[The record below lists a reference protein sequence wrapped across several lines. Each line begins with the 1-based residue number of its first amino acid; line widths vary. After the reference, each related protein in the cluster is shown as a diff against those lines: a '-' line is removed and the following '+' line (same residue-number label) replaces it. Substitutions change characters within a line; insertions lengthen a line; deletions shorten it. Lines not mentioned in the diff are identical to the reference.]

1 MEQSGGRSRVL
12 CWELV
17 GLVCFAGGDTSKKGK
32 PRETKG
38 NQGKTKENQGKTKE
52 NQGKP
57 RKNQGETKEKPRK
70 NQGKTKGKPTETNGN
85 PFNQQKKYLP
95 INGSIFNQ

>member
-1 MEQSGGRSRVL
+1 LREGAPPNKGNQ
-12 CWELV
+12 
-17 GLVCFAGGDTSKKGK
+17 GK

-38 NQGKTKENQGKTKE
+38 NQGKPRETKENPRETKE
-52 NQGKP
+52 NP
-57 RKNQGETKEKPRK
+57 RETKE
-70 NQGKTKGKPTETNGN
+70 N

>member
-1 MEQSGGRSRVL
+1 MLGVGG
-12 CWELV
+12 V
-17 GLVCFAGGDTSKKGK
+17 GLFCGRGHLQTRK
-32 PRETKG
+32 
-38 NQGKTKENQGKTKE
+38 

-57 RKNQGETKEKPRK
+57 RKTKEPQGKRRETK
-70 NQGKTKGKPTETNGN
+70 KTKGN